1 MCIFYLKVNLF
12 SLYLRGGI
20 FFPFLKNICPYVAC
34 ILVSVFTAFFQPH
47 TSMKIF
53 SDRNTPT
60 QAKHAGLTSIPDRN
74 RRKAMALEAEESVRQ
89 RKLMKRP
96 GSPCGA
102 AQIENPPAEERR
114 IICANQFDSF
124 GETVA
129 RTLNSLSRKQ
139 AYPLM
144 NKLSEVLT
152 D

>member
-1 MCIFYLKVNLF
+1 MYLSFKGEFIFKLK
-12 SLYLRGGI
+12 RGGI

-47 TSMKIF
+47 TPMKIF
-53 SDRNTPT
+53 SDRN
-60 QAKHAGLTSIPDRN
+60 K
-74 RRKAMALEAEESVRQ
+74 RKAMALEAEESVRQ